1 MSNHSTDYLQ
11 ASSSMS
17 VMEKV
22 DERMYIT
29 VMMVCQSSK
38 KPAIMGYS
46 ASLNSLIFESLNYS
60 LHTRRYVFHN
70 HYLCFLF

>member
-1 MSNHSTDYLQ
+1 MSNHGNDYPQ

-38 KPAIMGYS
+38 KPAIMGPS
-46 ASLNSLIFESLNYS
+46 ASLNS
-60 LHTRRYVFHN
+60 
-70 HYLCFLF
+70 

>member
-1 MSNHSTDYLQ
+1 MAKPSTVGSVGGLMSNHGNDYPQ

-29 VMMVCQSSK
+29 VMMVCQNSK
-38 KPAIMGYS
+38 KPAIMGPS
-46 ASLNSLIFESLNYS
+46 ASLNS
-60 LHTRRYVFHN
+60 
-70 HYLCFLF
+70 